1 MDIKEINKHL
11 EKELISPELRKELEK
26 RKYILLNDKIVKK

>member
-1 MDIKEINKHL
+1 MDIKEINKQL

-26 RKYILLNDKIVKK
+26 RKDILLNDKIVKK